1 MGLVNRDGINRLR
14 NVMGYSGQDANICTQ
29 VVKSGWIAGSGRV
42 GGSDP
47 REMAESDLIIMWVGN
62 PVSTQVNVMNHL
74 ARARQERGAQCVV
87 GDPYRN
93 HNADA
98 AAAHVM
104 VRPVTTTAVACAS
117 QQSNVRTNWRT

>member
-47 REMAESDLIIMWVGN
+47 REMAESDLIILWGGN
-62 PVSTQVNVMNHL
+62 PVSTPVNVMTHVD
-74 ARARQERGAQCVV
+74 RARNERGAHFVV
-87 GDPYRN
+87 VDPY
-93 HNADA
+93 
-98 AAAHVM
+98 
-104 VRPVTTTAVACAS
+104 
-117 QQSNVRTNWRT
+117 QLVRTADWDSGCP